1 MKKKNKYGCSFSLF
15 FYILFAALASAG
27 FEEKV
32 SSVFS
37 ILTGIALVFGFLF
50 LYKLIGKSGASGS
63 EGGEEVGCGSG
74 CGGGE

>member
-1 MKKKNKYGCSFSLF
+1 M
-15 FYILFAALASAG
+15 
-27 FEEKV
+27 

-50 LYKLIGKSGASGS
+50 LYKLIGKGGASGS
-63 EGGEEVGCGSG
+63 EGGEGVGCGSG